1 MPTPTEGMIT
11 EARKGLKWREE
22 FNRGGTRVGA
32 VRARQIIAKENL
44 SIETVKRM
52 NSFFARHEG
61 NKKAEGFSPGEK
73 GYPSAGRIAWAL
85 WGGDPGQRW
94 AKQITEREK
103 KKEMNGIFEA
113 LEVTRSSSAV
123 SYANGLIRAGKV
135 SESAEWSGPTATA
148 ENDYI
153 EANGLED
160 FGKWYLGRQS
170 EAEPDTKAHFRSPYS
185 DDFKTVSINGLKAI
199 RSRSAQN
206 DEQEIF
212 ESAGRML
219 EEIEKKQMSSRSGM
233 ITLRGFSPTTPGRV
247 NFDAGEMYDVNI
259 LSLGEA
265 KGHGMMITELTLQS
279 GIELLSGKNLKAYLS
294 HSGANG
300 DRLFDEAGF
309 FSDFYLEEGK
319 IKARQ
324 FRALE
329 TFRRYDEEKYER
341 LFEMAA
347 TAPDSFGVSI
357 VFEGSLFWETSNGGK
372 EEFSIMSER
381 PEDALF
387 EFPTVEP
394 LAISSADFVDQPA
407 ANPSLFAKGVDS
419 KPKVENMK
427 TEIELANESASSKL
441 EGDQAPAP
449 APAEEKPKAAKKKK
463 KELESESDQ
472 VELDQVEI
480 DPQLDARVIEPTD
493 QDSEIES
500 VSETETLEIEEEDDE
515 QNPSLEES
523 ENIVEELQSELKAAK
538 ARIEE
543 LEKLHIPEESEAEE
557 EEEPVKELSAEQQIK
572 SLIDEHILAN
582 PYDNRSTACLSVARA
597 NPELFKTN

>member
-170 EAEPDTKAHFRSPYS
+170 DAEPDTKAHFRYPYS
-185 DDFKTVSINGLKAI
+185 DDFKTLS
-199 RSRSAQN
+199 
-206 DEQEIF
+206 
-212 ESAGRML
+212 
-219 EEIEKKQMSSRSGM
+219 MSSRSGM
-233 ITLRGFSPTTPGRV
+233 STLRGFSPTTPGRV